1 MQDVKTRW
9 NSTFLMLRRAK
20 RLQSTFD
27 EFCQVYNQMDL
38 QLSEEE
44 WRQVDYLLSIT
55 QPFWAFTN
63 EVSKSRDITIHAVF
77 GIYNALFA
85 HLEKSKRQLV
95 RKKVLWKTVMLR
107 ALEYAR
113 KKLSQYYCAT
123 DEVGDDLYAI
133 ATIMAPQNKLEFF
146 QKPEWESTWAPR
158 YKKILEK
165 YLVPYEKRYSQ
176 SQPRDHDIPP
186 DTQIT
191 NLELM
196 VSAAKTSQSPTG
208 ADDELRRY
216 LGNSKY
222 SFHLSLPIVSSH
234 LLYTNTSDRYS
245 SY

>member
-1 MQDVKTRW
+1 
-9 NSTFLMLRRAK
+9 
-20 RLQSTFD
+20 
-27 EFCQVYNQMDL
+27 MDL
-38 QLSEEE
+38 RLSEEE

-63 EVSKSRDITIHAVF
+63 EVSKSRDITIHTVF

-95 RKKVLWKTVMLR
+95 RKKVLWKTIMLR

-113 KKLSQYYCAT
+113 KKLSQYYSAT

-158 YKKILEK
+158 YKKSLEQ

-191 NLELM
+191 SLELM
-196 VSAAKTSQSPTG
+196 VSVTKTSQSSTG

-222 SFHLSLPIVSSH
+222 LFYLLLLIVPSH
-234 LLYTNTSDRYS
+234 FLYTYSSNRYS